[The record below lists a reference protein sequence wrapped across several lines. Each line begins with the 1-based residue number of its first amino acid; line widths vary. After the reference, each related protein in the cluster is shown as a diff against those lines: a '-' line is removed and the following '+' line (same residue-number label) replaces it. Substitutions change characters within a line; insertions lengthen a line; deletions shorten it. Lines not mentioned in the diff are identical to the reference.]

1 MLAASKGTTEY
12 ENIMK
17 RLMELNYKHQEQGAD
32 DNKFNPEDAKVDDNN
47 KLNLLNQESMHESHI
62 GDKKEALVANSDEF
76 VAKDVSMGRI
86 MTYYYPKW
94 MAVIAFIVS
103 IINAF
108 SFPIYGLIYAKLL
121 FVLMS
126 FGLPI
131 NNFYEERDFWSGMFL
146 LEVFI
151 LGLVSFLQKYLFL
164 YVGENLTFDI
174 RNELFAGIVYKHLS
188 WFDNKDRAPGILSN
202 VLSEDIG
209 VLNGM
214 TTEHIAIIM
223 EAILGLLI
231 GVVLALFYTWRLGLI
246 SLALVPFVAFGGIIG
261 SRLHWKTKPNQSSSV
276 DDGVNDP
283 YKKSNALLSDIIMNY
298 RTVIGFGEK
307 NVDYLL
313 TKFDKLLEVPNM
325 QGIRSAHV
333 SGFWFGYSQCV
344 RFIFIGV
351 VFYISA
357 IFINKKV
364 ENPQDTYIGV
374 YTLFVAAI
382 GTGVSLAQAPSVEK
396 AKKAAKTIFAII
408 DEPSKIDT
416 RDEKGEKVIKHGE
429 IEFLNADFQY
439 PSRNQKVLNSMNMKI
454 PATKKIALVGHS
466 GCGKS
471 TTANLLLRLYD
482 LTGGKLL
489 IDGIDIRDY
498 NVREL
503 RKQIGIVMQE
513 PLLFNT
519 TIKENILYG
528 NDKADDIKVRQV
540 AQMANALQFIESN
553 IEDLDKEDVQVE
565 IGRRFIEKCNSEKEQ
580 YTEIGHMSMLYDA
593 NKTDGQHLS
602 FEEMR
607 IIEEVLI

>member
-1 MLAASKGTTEY
+1 MFAASKGTTEY

-32 DNKFNPEDAKVDDNN
+32 DNKFNPEDAKVDANN
-47 KLNLLNQESMHESHI
+47 KLNLLKQESMPESHI
-62 GDKKEALVANSDEF
+62 GDKKEAIVANNDEF

-86 MTYYYPKW
+86 MSYYYPKW

-126 FGLPI
+126 FGLPK

-261 SRLHWKTKPNQSSSV
+261 SRLHWKTKPN
-276 DDGVNDP
+276 
-283 YKKSNALLSDIIMNY
+283 
-298 RTVIGFGEK
+298 
-307 NVDYLL
+307 
-313 TKFDKLLEVPNM
+313 
-325 QGIRSAHV
+325 
-333 SGFWFGYSQCV
+333 
-344 RFIFIGV
+344 
-351 VFYISA
+351 
-357 IFINKKV
+357 
-364 ENPQDTYIGV
+364 
-374 YTLFVAAI
+374 
-382 GTGVSLAQAPSVEK
+382 
-396 AKKAAKTIFAII
+396 
-408 DEPSKIDT
+408 
-416 RDEKGEKVIKHGE
+416 
-429 IEFLNADFQY
+429 
-439 PSRNQKVLNSMNMKI
+439 
-454 PATKKIALVGHS
+454 
-466 GCGKS
+466 
-471 TTANLLLRLYD
+471 
-482 LTGGKLL
+482 
-489 IDGIDIRDY
+489 
-498 NVREL
+498 
-503 RKQIGIVMQE
+503 
-513 PLLFNT
+513 
-519 TIKENILYG
+519 
-528 NDKADDIKVRQV
+528 
-540 AQMANALQFIESN
+540 
-553 IEDLDKEDVQVE
+553 
-565 IGRRFIEKCNSEKEQ
+565 
-580 YTEIGHMSMLYDA
+580 
-593 NKTDGQHLS
+593 
-602 FEEMR
+602 
-607 IIEEVLI
+607 